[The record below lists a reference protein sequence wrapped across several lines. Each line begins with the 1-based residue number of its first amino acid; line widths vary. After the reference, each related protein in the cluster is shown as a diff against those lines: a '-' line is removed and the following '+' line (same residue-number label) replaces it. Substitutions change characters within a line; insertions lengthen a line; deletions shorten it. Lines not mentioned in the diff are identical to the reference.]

1 LVGFDLNLDYL
12 RANVSTAR
20 RYKSKTTGRGIKQP
34 RTSRRKAK
42 PVLTPT
48 ESVNGKEPTT
58 ALDERFAK
66 ARLKLNARRQ
76 RLVHAILDSADE
88 TCFLSSREM
97 AKRYRVDATTILRT
111 TKVLGYKTFA
121 DFAADLRQHFVARI
135 TPYTVLKA
143 ATREKRSV
151 ADHVD
156 DVLDKALENLNNL
169 KTKFE
174 KQKVIELA
182 RTIKRSRHVL
192 VVGLD
197 FAGALSYYL
206 AYGLLALGFDA
217 EAPIGSSG
225 SLQYKVEVLT
235 AKDVLIAISFG
246 QCLRDTVEAVQH
258 ARNHGV
264 ATFGITDSDA
274 SPIARYCDA
283 YMITPVVS
291 PSILNSY
298 VAPVAAVNAI
308 HAACA
313 HIDPNRSLSRLRPT
327 DREYASGHR
336 WYREPRRTNGNEP

>member
-1 LVGFDLNLDYL
+1 MSTSARSRSKTTRRGVKKPRKKPPTSRKQPNS
-12 RANVSTAR
+12 VSTA
-20 RYKSKTTGRGIKQP
+20 
-34 RTSRRKAK
+34 
-42 PVLTPT
+42 L
-48 ESVNGKEPTT
+48 ESTNGTT
-58 ALDERFAK
+58 ALDERFAR

-76 RLVHAILDSADE
+76 QLVHAILDSADE

-111 TKVLGYKTFA
+111 TQVLGYKTFA

-169 KTKFE
+169 RSRFE
-174 KQKVIELA
+174 KQTVIELA

-197 FAGALSYYL
+197 FAAALSYYL

-235 AKDVLIAISFG
+235 PKDVLIAISFG

-258 ARNHGV
+258 AREHGV
-264 ATFGITDSDA
+264 STFGITDSDT

-283 YMITPVVS
+283 YLITPVVS

-336 WYREPRRTNGNEP
+336 WYREPRKTNGNEP

>member
-1 LVGFDLNLDYL
+1 MNT
-12 RANVSTAR
+12 SR
-20 RYKSKTTGRGIKQP
+20 RPKSKTTRRGVKKP
-34 RTSRRKAK
+34 RTSPEQPKL
-42 PVLTPT
+42 VLPAAV
-48 ESVNGKEPTT
+48 ESTNGKGPVT

-76 RLVHAILDSADE
+76 QLVHAILDSADE

-121 DFAADLRQHFVARI
+121 DFAADLRQHFVSRI

-151 ADHVD
+151 GDHVD
-156 DVLDKALENLNNL
+156 EVLDKALENLNNL
-169 KTKFE
+169 KNNFD
-174 KQKVIELA
+174 KQTVIELA
-182 RTIKRSRHVL
+182 RTIKHSRHVL

-197 FAGALSYYL
+197 YAAALSYYL

-225 SLQYKVEVLT
+225 GLQYKIEVLT

-258 ARNHGV
+258 ARERGV
-264 ATFGITDSDA
+264 ATFGITDSET
-274 SPIARYCDA
+274 SPIARFCDA
-283 YMITPVVS
+283 YLITPVVS
-291 PSILNSY
+291 PSIHNSY

-308 HAACA
+308 HAACV

-336 WYREPRRTNGNEP
+336 WYRETRKTNGNEP